1 MPYLYTYSEARN
13 RLAEVLRRVDMNGE
27 ALIKRKDGR
36 LYKVIPIREKESPLD
51 VETVDLGVSTD
62 EIVEIVRELREK
74 Y

>member
-13 RLAEVLRRVDMNGE
+13 RLAEVLRRVDINGE

-36 LYKVIPIREKESPLD
+36 LYKVIPIKEKESPLD

-62 EIVEIVRELREK
+62 EIVEIIRELRERH
-74 Y
+74 